1 MTKKQKLESELGKPL
16 TEAEFA
22 AYVKE
27 RQRIKRAEAQRRYR
41 AANGFQFVHAKL
53 SAPAGMALIY
63 LKNQWGF
70 ESTRLCVEAALR
82 HLALETRDG
91 LKRIRL
97 TIDD

>member
-1 MTKKQKLESELGKPL
+1 MTKKQRLESEIGRPL

-27 RQRIKRAEAQRRYR
+27 RQRRINVEKQRRYR

-63 LKNQWGF
+63 LKKQWGF
-70 ESTRLCVEAALR
+70 ETTRMCVEAALK

>member
-1 MTKKQKLESELGKPL
+1 MTKKQSLESEVGRPL

-27 RQRIKRAEAQRRYR
+27 RERKRNVEKQRRYR
-41 AANGFQFVHAKL
+41 AANGFQFVYTQL

-63 LKNQWGF
+63 LKKQWGF
-70 ESTRLCVEAALR
+70 KSTRMCVEAALK

-91 LKRIRL
+91 LKRVRL